1 MNDEAKQ
8 TSAEPAA
15 ADTAQLIAAITLA
28 VGGIVAFYVLKSR
41 PEAWASWAALAGGL
55 LLGVLVF
62 VFSQYGRNFWQF
74 VLESRVELRKV
85 FWPTRQETFMTT
97 LVVLGFVLIASTF
110 FWLLD
115 LTLASVTKFF
125 TGQSG

>member
-8 TSAEPAA
+8 TTAEPAA
-15 ADTAQLIAAITLA
+15 ADTAQLIAAIALA
-28 VGGIVAFYVLKSR
+28 MGGIVGYYLLKSR
-41 PEAWASWAALAGGL
+41 PEAWASWAALLGGL

-85 FWPTRQETFMTT
+85 FWPSRNETFMTT
-97 LVVLGFVLIASTF
+97 LVVLGFVLIASVF

-115 LTLASVTKFF
+115 LTLASVTKYF

>member
-1 MNDEAKQ
+1 MNDEVRQQ
-8 TSAEPAA
+8 TAVPAG
-15 ADTAQLIAAITLA
+15 ADTAKLVAAIIL
-28 VGGIVAFYVLKSR
+28 VIGGVVAYYVLKSR
-41 PEAWASWAALAGGL
+41 PEVWAPWAAMIGAM
-55 LLGVLVF
+55 LLGVLLF
-62 VFSQYGRNFWQF
+62 AFSRYGSNFWQF

-85 FWPTRQETFMTT
+85 FWPSRNETMMTT

-115 LTLASVTKFF
+115 LTLATVTKFF

>member
-8 TSAEPAA
+8 TSTEPAA
-15 ADTAQLIAAITLA
+15 ADTAQLVAAITLA
-28 VGGIVAFYVLKSR
+28 MGGIVAFYLLQGR
-41 PEAWASWAALAGGL
+41 PEAWASWVALAGGL

-62 VFSQYGRNFWQF
+62 VFSRYGRNFWQF

-85 FWPTRQETFMTT
+85 FWPSRQETFTTT

>member
-28 VGGIVAFYVLKSR
+28 LGGIVAFYLLKSR

-55 LLGVLVF
+55 LLGALVF
-62 VFSQYGRNFWQF
+62 AFSRYGRNFWQF

-85 FWPTRQETFMTT
+85 FWPSRQETFMTT
-97 LVVLGFVLIASTF
+97 LVVLGFVLIASVF

-115 LTLASVTKFF
+115 LSLASVTKFF

>member
-8 TSAEPAA
+8 TSTEPAA

-28 VGGIVAFYVLKSR
+28 VGGVVAFYVLKSR

-97 LVVLGFVLIASTF
+97 LVVLGFVLIASIF